1 MKIKDVVGECLV
13 KMGRTDFSNN
23 QTLDTEQTELKD
35 KLIAAINIA
44 YRHIVSEYLPLIE
57 IETVKVTNGKIA
69 ASSLYKKIL
78 YPIKIVQNDE
88 KISFYSGADCIF
100 CDAAGE
106 VKLTYAYMPSN
117 DLTFASEIDDMRLT
131 RSALADGAL
140 SEYYFQNKM
149 FDLAKSFDS
158 DFRKQIG
165 ALRYRGK
172 NILVKAR
179 RWQA

>member
-13 KMGRTDFSNN
+13 KTGQTDFSNN

-35 KLIAAINIA
+35 KLVAAINIA
-44 YRHIVSEYLPLIE
+44 YRHIVSEYFLLVKT
-57 IETVKVTNGKIA
+57 ETVKVTNGKIA

-88 KISFYSGADCIF
+88 KISFYSGADCVF
-100 CDAAGE
+100 CDVEGD
-106 VKLTYAYMPSN
+106 VKLTYAYMPSD
-117 DLTFASEIDDMRLT
+117 DLTFESEINDMRLT
-131 RSALADGAL
+131 RSVLANGALA
-140 SEYYFQNKM
+140 EYYFQNKM

-158 DFRKQIG
+158 DFRNQIG